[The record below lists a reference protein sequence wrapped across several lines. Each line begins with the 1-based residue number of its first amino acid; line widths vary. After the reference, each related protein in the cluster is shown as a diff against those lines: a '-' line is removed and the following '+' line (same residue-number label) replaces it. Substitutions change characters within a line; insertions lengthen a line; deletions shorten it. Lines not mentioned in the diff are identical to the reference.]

1 MAKSEIVYKCLIACV
16 SHSVI
21 KIGEQGQC
29 NITMLTFE
37 NLICMGIAGRAGEV
51 VGGVTH
57 HNLKNSFLKEFIKYQ
72 SKVSIN
78 GNILCPN
85 L

>member
-1 MAKSEIVYKCLIACV
+1 MAKCEIVYKSSIACV
-16 SHSVI
+16 LHSVI
-21 KIGEQGQC
+21 KIVEQGQC

-37 NLICMGIAGRAGEV
+37 NLICMGIW
-51 VGGVTH
+51 GGGDA
-57 HNLKNSFLKEFIKYQ
+57 FLKEFIKYQ

-78 GNILCPN
+78 GNLLCPN